1 MTQETAR
8 PETGAKT
15 KARLSRTAKLA
26 SALAIVLAMGVGHDA
41 GAPSAIAA
49 PPSLPAPPA
58 DGEMGFV
65 VVQFHQAVYI
75 GDPKV
80 DCPDGMLGVLK
91 DSYLTTVPVAAERA
105 RLQLKQN
112 ESELQTKWQT
122 YGAGPNGTNV
132 CANINEFLDRPPT
145 PMLTGRVAKGFDLD
159 NDQGAGGN
167 DSYTCKHDNFTS
179 PAGEKGIDHQLWRVQ
194 GCSVQY
200 RGTDES
206 GNGEIRKAYDDQM
219 MTGQITQVIRLRGVN
234 SLVNDPDVQV
244 LYANTDDRPAVDS
257 RGNPVFK
264 ASYTVSTAGM
274 KVGYRNLL
282 RGRIVNGVLTTDQKD
297 IILHGGSYSPYDLAR
312 GKLRL
317 TFQPDGTAKGMLG
330 GYKPLLSL
338 LTAARG
344 GGRGSVNTAGINCA
358 GQYTALRLMADGD
371 KDPKTGQCR
380 RISYAY
386 ELVAVPGFVN
396 DIQPNR
402 KIATK

>member
-1 MTQETAR
+1 MK
-8 PETGAKT
+8 PKKT
-15 KARLSRTAKLA
+15 LRRARTAKLA
-26 SALAIVLAMGVGHDA
+26 PALAIVLAMGLGHDA
-41 GAPSAIAA
+41 GAPSAVAAA
-49 PPSLPAPPA
+49 PSLLAPPA

-65 VVQFHQAVYI
+65 VVQFHHAVYI
-75 GDPKV
+75 GDKNV
-80 DCPDGMLGVLK
+80 DCPDGMLGVLR
-91 DSYLTTVPVAAERA
+91 DSYLSTVPAAAERA
-105 RLQLKQN
+105 RLQLKEN
-112 ESELQTKWQT
+112 ENELQTKWQT
-122 YGAGPNGTNV
+122 YGSGPNGTNV

-145 PMLTGRVAKGFDLD
+145 PMLTGRVAKGFNLD
-159 NDQGAGGN
+159 NDQGAGGGAGGK

-179 PAGEKGIDHQLWRVQ
+179 PAGERSIDHQFWRVQ

-206 GNGEIRKAYDDQM
+206 GNGEMRKGYDDLV
-219 MTGQITQVIRLRGVN
+219 MTGQMTQVIQLRGVN

-244 LYANTDDRPAVDS
+244 LYANTDDRPTVDS

-274 KVGYRNLL
+274 KVGYRNVLH
-282 RGRIVNGVLTTDQKD
+282 GRIVNGVLTTDQKD
-297 IILHGGSYSPYDLAR
+297 ILLRGQGTQFDLAR
-312 GKLRL
+312 GRMRL
-317 TFQPDGTAKGMLG
+317 VFQPDGTAKGMVG
-330 GYKPLLSL
+330 GYQPLLSIL
-338 LTAARG
+338 GSARG
-344 GGRGSVNTAGINCA
+344 GGAGSVRTAGINCA

-396 DIQPNR
+396 DVQPNR